1 MKAQTAF
8 ELLQTTNTRML
19 DKLIHKQVN
28 TNPSKRTNSPIG
40 IVRFTPVLF
49 SKEATQESWESV
61 FQNSLPGRIH
71 QRKKVV
77 DIVNSETKSLCQSM
91 VI

>member
-1 MKAQTAF
+1 
-8 ELLQTTNTRML
+8 ML

-28 TNPSKRTNSPIG
+28 TNPSKRTNSPTG
-40 IVRFTPVLF
+40 IIRFTPVLV
-49 SKEATQESWESV
+49 SKEVTQESWELV
-61 FQNSLPGRIH
+61 FHNSLPGKTH

-77 DIVNSETKSLCQSM
+77 DIVNSETESLCQSM